1 MHSPVGIFFMV
12 SLVRCVVN
20 QETLAEMDGS
30 LSQQAGG
37 LLSSL
42 PFSGYHSVSDPQEN
56 QISFSTHKMPLV
68 PFYVQS
74 KSPGE
79 SFLFLYMLSK
89 MFKSKEKGQD
99 PDNAQRTERLNH
111 VHIIGNS
118 CPRRQRQ

>member
-12 SLVRCVVN
+12 SLVRCVVI

-30 LSQQAGG
+30 LRQQAGG

-42 PFSGYHSVSDPQEN
+42 PFSAYHSVSNPREN

-74 KSPGE
+74 KSPGK

-89 MFKSKEKGQD
+89 MFESMEKGQD
-99 PDNAQRTERLNH
+99 PDNAQRAERLNH
-111 VHIIGNS
+111 VHIIRNS
-118 CPRRQRQ
+118 CPRCQSQ